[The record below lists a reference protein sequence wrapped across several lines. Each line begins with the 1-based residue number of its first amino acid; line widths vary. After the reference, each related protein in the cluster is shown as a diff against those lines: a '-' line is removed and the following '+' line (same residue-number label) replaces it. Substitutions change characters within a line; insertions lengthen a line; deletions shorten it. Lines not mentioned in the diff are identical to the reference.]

1 MKKILILGDG
11 IIGHLV
17 ALTLT
22 KFGHKIYILKSE
34 SVKASNDN
42 RYFSLNLLSKY
53 FLSSLKTWP
62 SKKNS
67 ISYKKI
73 KTWDEETQKKLY
85 FDCSDI
91 SFDCLGYV
99 IKETDLIDSIAKR
112 INENKNIVHI
122 TKVEKLSEDGTCSIY
137 DNKKNIKID
146 HVIFTSRNHKLLPNK
161 IKIDEI
167 NYNQEA
173 IITNVK
179 LNGSEDFTA
188 YQKFSKS
195 CIQGLLP
202 TKKNSYNL
210 IMSADFEKINHL
222 KNQSK
227 NEFLKSVRAG
237 LDSDLFSVESVSSF
251 SSFPLSGYKI
261 REYYNNNMLYI
272 GGAAHSVHPLA
283 GMGLNMGIQEVFII
297 FKMLEDFDGQ
307 IDDKLFAS
315 CDFEFRKYNNELYY
329 GINFL
334 KEFYTGGKIPMLAKK
349 LSLHLFDSLKIL
361 KSRTISK
368 ATGVSILKSF
378 NVLG

>member
-1 MKKILILGDG
+1 MKILILGDG

-67 ISYKKI
+67 ISYKNKNMGRG
-73 KTWDEETQKKLY
+73 DPKKLY

-146 HVIFTSRNHKLLPNK
+146 HVIFTSRNHKL
-161 IKIDEI
+161 
-167 NYNQEA
+167 
-173 IITNVK
+173 
-179 LNGSEDFTA
+179 
-188 YQKFSKS
+188 
-195 CIQGLLP
+195 
-202 TKKNSYNL
+202 
-210 IMSADFEKINHL
+210 
-222 KNQSK
+222 
-227 NEFLKSVRAG
+227 
-237 LDSDLFSVESVSSF
+237 
-251 SSFPLSGYKI
+251 
-261 REYYNNNMLYI
+261 
-272 GGAAHSVHPLA
+272 
-283 GMGLNMGIQEVFII
+283 
-297 FKMLEDFDGQ
+297 
-307 IDDKLFAS
+307 
-315 CDFEFRKYNNELYY
+315 
-329 GINFL
+329 
-334 KEFYTGGKIPMLAKK
+334 
-349 LSLHLFDSLKIL
+349 
-361 KSRTISK
+361 
-368 ATGVSILKSF
+368 
-378 NVLG
+378 